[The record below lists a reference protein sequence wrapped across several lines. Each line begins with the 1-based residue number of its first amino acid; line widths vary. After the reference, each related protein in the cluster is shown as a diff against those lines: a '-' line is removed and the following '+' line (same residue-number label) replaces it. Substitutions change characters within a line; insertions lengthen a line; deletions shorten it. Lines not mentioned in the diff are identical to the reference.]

1 MLNVIWA
8 AMVLIG
14 VVFGAFHGTL
24 ATVGTAAIDGAKEA
38 VTLSIT
44 MLGVMSLW
52 CGIME
57 IAKES
62 GLLASMTKGIYPVI
76 RWLFPRIPKEDS
88 ANEEIATNII
98 ANIFGLGSAATP
110 AGLKAMESL
119 ARLNRYSQRASV
131 EMCTFLIVN
140 VSSLQLLP
148 VNLIAY
154 RSQYG
159 SVHPTAIV
167 GPAILATVFST
178 LAGVAFAKVMGIRAV
193 RKEAKNRKQNSYQK
207 RAWDEK

>member
-76 RWLFPRIPKEDS
+76 RWLFPGIPKEDS

-167 GPAILATVFST
+167 GPAILATVLST

-193 RKEAKNRKQNSYQK
+193 RKEAKKTKKQK
-207 RAWDEK
+207 RK